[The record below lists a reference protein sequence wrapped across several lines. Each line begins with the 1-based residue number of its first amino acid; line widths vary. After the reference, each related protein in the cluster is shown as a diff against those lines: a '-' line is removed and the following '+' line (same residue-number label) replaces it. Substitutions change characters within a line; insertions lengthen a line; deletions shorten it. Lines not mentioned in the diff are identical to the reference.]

1 MILRGENFNVKE
13 LPFRKVPVLT
23 NGSLT
28 IAESTSILRYVGQL
42 PGAEGW
48 YGERDL
54 QDRIKVD
61 EFLDFWQSTLNP
73 ASLKFAQQKLGYK
86 VSHCYYKFTI

>member
-1 MILRGENFNVKE
+1 MLI
-13 LPFRKVPVLT
+13 
-23 NGSLT
+23 
-28 IAESTSILRYVGQL
+28 YVGQL

-54 QDRIKVD
+54 KDGIKVD

-73 ASLKFAQQKLGYK
+73 AALKFAQNKLGYK
-86 VSHCYYKFTI
+86 VSHCYFKAAI

>member
-1 MILRGENFNVKE
+1 M
-13 LPFRKVPVLT
+13 T

-54 QDRIKVD
+54 KDKIKVD

-73 ASLKFAQQKLGYK
+73 AALKFAQNKLGYK
-86 VSHCYYKFTI
+86 VSHYYFKVAI

>member
-1 MILRGENFNVKE
+1 MKE

-23 NGSLT
+23 HGNLT
-28 IAESTSILRYVGQL
+28 IAESTSILRYIGQL
-42 PGAEGW
+42 PGGEGW
-48 YGERDL
+48 YADRDL

-73 ASLKFAQQKLGYK
+73 AALKFVQNKPGYK
-86 VSHCYYKFTI
+86 VNKEY